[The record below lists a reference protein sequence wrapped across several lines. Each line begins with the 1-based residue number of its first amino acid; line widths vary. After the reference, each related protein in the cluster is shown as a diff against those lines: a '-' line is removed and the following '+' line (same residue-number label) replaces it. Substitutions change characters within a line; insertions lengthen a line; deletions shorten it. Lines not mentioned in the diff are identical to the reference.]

1 MTLSRTDLV
10 FDRLSGV
17 RSVQQLEAVP
27 WLLNNSLKGLILRQE
42 VEDREERKSRSDCR
56 TVNHIYRRMYVL

>member
-42 VEDREERKSRSDCR
+42 VEDRGERGMQIGLQYYEQR
-56 TVNHIYRRMYVL
+56 TL

>member
-10 FDRLSGV
+10 FDLLSGV

-42 VEDREERKSRSDCR
+42 VEDRGERGMQIGLQYYEQR
-56 TVNHIYRRMYVL
+56 TL